1 MTFLAPIFFY
11 IGLGVAA
18 SAVALHFIV
27 TRQPASSPLPTVRFV
42 PTSSVRVTTVAPVPE
57 DLLLLLLRVLLA
69 LIIGA
74 ALARPVLTP
83 ERRAVAHIVLADVS
97 RTVGEIESVRDSAR
111 AILEP
116 GDVLVVFDSAARVIS
131 SGAADS
137 AARLVRSERE
147 GRLSPALIAAMRAAS
162 TLRETADSVELS
174 IISPLRASE
183 VDGATP
189 AARALWP
196 GRIRIVR
203 VATGPDSLTPRPGLS
218 IRAAADDPLT
228 IAAAA
233 AGISVS
239 DSTVVRVVRG
249 PTSVADSAWAAA
261 GRHTLVRWPAVD
273 VPRGWV
279 ARARPDTVA
288 AVVAGEAALIYSFER
303 RWRLDSAVHPTRIAA
318 RWVDGEPAAIDR
330 AVGAGCIR
338 DVAVP
343 VPTRGDLALRPA
355 FGRFV
360 RALGAPCE
368 SVAGGPAL
376 GDAEIRALAGSGPL
390 AARDAIRPRDIV
402 ATPLVPWL
410 LGAALL
416 LALAELLLRRG
427 SAPLSSSVDEESS
440 APSAPGAAA

>member
-11 IGLGVAA
+11 IGVAVAA
-18 SAVALHFIV
+18 GAVALHFIV

-69 LIIGA
+69 LLIGA

-97 RTVGEIESVRDSAR
+97 RAVGEIEAVRDSAR

-116 GDVLVVFDSAARVIS
+116 GDVLVAFDSAARVIR

-137 AARLVRSERE
+137 AARLARSERE

-162 TLRETADSVELS
+162 TLRATADSVELA
-174 IISPLRASE
+174 IVSPLRASE
-183 VDGATP
+183 VDGATQ

-203 VATGPDSLTPRPGLS
+203 VATGADSISPPPGLS
-218 IRAAADDPLT
+218 LRAAADDPLAV
-228 IAAAA
+228 AATA
-233 AGISVS
+233 AGIVAN
-239 DSTVVRVVRG
+239 DSAVRVVRG
-249 PTSVADSAWAAA
+249 AASAADSVWAAA

-273 VPRGWV
+273 APHGWV
-279 ARARPDTVA
+279 ARAKPDTVA
-288 AVVAGEAALIYSFER
+288 AVVAGEAALVFSFER
-303 RWRLDSAVHPTRIAA
+303 RWRLDSAVHPTRVAA

-343 VPTRGDLALRPA
+343 VPTRGDLVLRPA

-368 SVAGGPAL
+368 GVAGGPAL
-376 GDAEIRALAGSGPL
+376 ADAELGALAGSGPL
-390 AARDAIRPRDIV
+390 ATRDEIRPPDVV

-416 LALAELLLRRG
+416 LALIELLLRRG
-427 SAPLSSSVDEESS
+427 SAPLWSNADEESS

>member
-11 IGLGVAA
+11 IGVAVAA
-18 SAVALHFIV
+18 AAVALHFIV

-42 PTSSVRVTTVAPVPE
+42 PTSSVRVTTVAPLPE

-69 LIIGA
+69 LLIGA

-83 ERRAVAHIVLADVS
+83 ERRAVAHIVVADVS
-97 RTVGEIESVRDSAR
+97 RAVGEIEAVRDSAR

-116 GDVLVVFDSAARVIS
+116 GDVLVVFDSAARVIE

-137 AARLVRSERE
+137 AARLARTERE

-162 TLRETADSVELS
+162 TLRDAADSLELA
-174 IISPLRASE
+174 IISPLRAGE
-183 VDGATP
+183 VDGATL

-203 VATGPDSLTPRPGLS
+203 VAAGADSTLPPPGLS
-218 IRAAADDPLT
+218 LRAAADDPLA
-228 IAAAA
+228 IAATA
-233 AGISVS
+233 AGVVSS
-239 DSTVVRVVRG
+239 DSAVRVVRG
-249 PTSVADSAWAAA
+249 AATAADSSWAVA
-261 GRHTLVRWPAVD
+261 GPRTLVRWPALD
-273 VPRGWV
+273 APRGWV

-288 AVVAGEAALIYSFER
+288 AVAAGEAALVHSFER
-303 RWRLDSAVHPTRIAA
+303 RWRLDSTVHPTRVAA
-318 RWVDGEPAAIDR
+318 RWVDGEPAAIER

-338 DVAVP
+338 DVAIP
-343 VPTRGDLALRPA
+343 VPTRGDLVLRPA

-368 SVAGGPAL
+368 SVTGGPAL
-376 GDAEIRALAGSGPL
+376 GDAELRALSGSGPL
-390 AARDAIRPRDIV
+390 AARDEIRARDVV

-416 LALAELLLRRG
+416 LALIELLLRRG
-427 SAPLSSSVDEESS
+427 SAPMWSNADEESS